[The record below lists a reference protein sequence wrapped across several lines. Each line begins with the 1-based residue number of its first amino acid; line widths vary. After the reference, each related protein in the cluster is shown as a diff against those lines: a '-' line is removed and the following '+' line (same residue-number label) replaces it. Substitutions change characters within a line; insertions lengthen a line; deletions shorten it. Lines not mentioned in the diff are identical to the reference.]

1 MRVFWGPEMF
11 FFRIS
16 KALLAVG
23 ALSIVMMQP
32 AAAQSGGYGE
42 VPREV
47 INGVVQNIIQSVR
60 DVIYRRRVVPPP
72 GAVRIPFSGE
82 TGEFDSRN
90 PFAEKGM
97 SNPFAAM
104 AYAKSP
110 ILAPVAAPVWLYGA
124 NLIGSGDRAD
134 SRSEFTG
141 TVTHVQTVTGAFD
154 VTKIG
159 IFTASDALTFIGTG
173 SHSWSRAENSPL
185 FGLPSITDSSIPS
198 ASGTLAYLNG
208 GFSADFTALA
218 SWTRSTSNQIP
229 VVVIPDSS
237 SISYTGNAQYRF
249 DFPYTVW
256 FEPTAGVTYTELYTA
271 NFGTKFGDTTEV
283 HGGGRVGFETKWM
296 GFTIQPTLSGQVYK
310 IVDSNFPT
318 VFNPLLPAFT
328 AIQSNLGGR
337 GSGKITVIW
346 TPQFSSYL
354 EVHGSGTAPTSRP
367 PFVVLGQPQPFA
379 TQVYGMQAG
388 LRYTW

>member
-1 MRVFWGPEMF
+1 MF
-11 FFRIS
+11 FSRFS
-16 KALLAVG
+16 KVLLAVG
-23 ALSIVMMQP
+23 ALCFAMSQP
-32 AAAQSGGYGE
+32 AAAQSGGYD
-42 VPREV
+42 VQREI

-60 DVIYRRRVVPPP
+60 DVIQRRRVVPP
-72 GAVRIPFSGE
+72 ANALRFNGE
-82 TGEFDSRN
+82 TGEFDVNN
-90 PFAEKGM
+90 PFAAKGM

-110 ILAPVAAPVWLYGA
+110 ILAPVAAPVWLYGI
-124 NLIGSGDRAD
+124 NLVGSGDRAD
-134 SRSEFTG
+134 TFQ

-159 IFTASDALTFIGTG
+159 IFTATDALTFIGTG
-173 SHSWSRAENSPL
+173 SHSWSRAEL
-185 FGLPSITDSSIPS
+185 TFGPPVPTLVTDSSIPS
-198 ASGTLAYLNG
+198 ASGTLSYLNG

-218 SWTRSTSNQIP
+218 SWTHSRSNAIP
-229 VVVIPDSS
+229 AVVIPDSS
-237 SISYTGNAQYRF
+237 SIAYTGNAQYRF

-296 GFTIQPTLSGQVYK
+296 GYTIQPVLMGQVYK
-310 IVDSNFPT
+310 IVDSNFP
-318 VFNPLLPAFT
+318 VLFNPNLPAFT
-328 AIQSNLGGR
+328 VIQSNLGGR

-354 EVHGSGTAPTSRP
+354 EVHGSGTAGTDTRRVNPLVP
-367 PFVVLGQPQPFA
+367 NNAL
-379 TQVYGMQAG
+379 QVYGMQAG